1 MLAYSLKGARSD
13 ASPALGASVP
23 MATPCR
29 GDAVVIVTSPNECAR
44 LHGGHAE
51 AEGAQNQPYAP
62 EGAEPN
68 GASRLNDPCFSVRN
82 EL

>member
-1 MLAYSLKGARSD
+1 MLVYSVKGPRGD

-44 LHGGHAE
+44 LRGGHAE
-51 AEGAQNQPYAP
+51 AESAQEQPCAP

-68 GASRLNDPCFSVRN
+68 GASRLNEQCFCI
-82 EL
+82 